1 MSGTR
6 RQDHDRADGYAY
18 VRMHINFALG
28 RVARRMKATAEAHVD
43 EVYQRCVAN
52 GEPFDPVVIGKEAIQ
67 VAEGLYYSPEEIEA
81 PAEEAADGAEA

>member
-18 VRMHINFALG
+18 VRAIINFELG
-28 RVARRMKATAEAHVD
+28 RISRRMKQTAETHVD

-52 GEPFDPVVIGKEAIQ
+52 GDVFDPVAVGHEAIKL
-67 VAEGLYYSPEEIEA
+67 AESLYYSPEQIEA
-81 PAEEAADGAEA
+81 PAAEVEE

>member
-18 VRMHINFALG
+18 VRMHINFALS

-52 GEPFDPVVIGKEAIQ
+52 GEAFDPLDVGRQAIEL
-67 VAEGLYYSPEEIEA
+67 AESLYYSPDQIEA
-81 PAEEAADGAEA
+81 PAEEEADE

>member
-6 RQDHDRADGYAY
+6 RQDHDRADGYAF
-18 VRMHINFALG
+18 VRMNINFALG

-52 GEPFDPVVIGKEAIQ
+52 GDPFDPVAVGQEAIQ
-67 VAEGLYYSPEEIEA
+67 VAEGLYYSPEAIEQPVA
-81 PAEEAADGAEA
+81 EAEE